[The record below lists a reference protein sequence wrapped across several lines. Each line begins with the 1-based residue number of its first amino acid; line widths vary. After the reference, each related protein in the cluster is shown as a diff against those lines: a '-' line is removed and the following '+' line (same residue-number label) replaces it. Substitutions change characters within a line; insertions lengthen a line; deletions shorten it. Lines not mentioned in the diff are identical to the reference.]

1 MKYCLL
7 RLSLAALISVHSRF
21 SIRTSPFHD
30 AWFLVHLNLSASF
43 ACPTRDRY
51 TKRAR
56 EQEEKINSGQS
67 ENQEYGAWI
76 RSGFSIDSI
85 DFRIIYVRNCVFC
98 KENFWKFSFFFWK
111 NWRDEKKYAYLLCTF
126 ECRLNIKSMKI
137 IDARNEMERFYFE
150 NREEMKFKIPKS
162 KHIDIFLSLQYIMW
176 SIIQGKWDWN
186 EANIVIFIESFTSIQ
201 PFSSRKQKLESTF
214 HPFA

>member
-1 MKYCLL
+1 MPSSIIPRSTDFSSLQILHSYIPFPRCLIPG
-7 RLSLAALISVHSRF
+7 SLKSFRF
-21 SIRTSPFHD
+21 FCLP
-30 AWFLVHLNLSASF
+30 SF
-43 ACPTRDRY
+43 ARDRY

-67 ENQEYGAWI
+67 ENQGYEAWI